1 MNFFEKI
8 KPGVSKRT
16 LLFIAGCAWTIAGG
30 ILISRAMFALLEIN
44 HLLILDII
52 IGITLGIPFYL
63 LLFSRISKKHIL
75 RIKTLEIE
83 KPCAFSFFNARS
95 YFMMAIM
102 ISGGITIR
110 KLGIIN
116 KEILYTFFL
125 TMGIPLLVSAIRFF
139 INWKNYHRNA

>member
-1 MNFFEKI
+1 MTFFEKI
-8 KPGVSKRT
+8 KPAVTKRT

-30 ILISRAMFALLEIN
+30 ILISRALFALFEIH
-44 HLLILDII
+44 HLPLLDLVA
-52 IGITLGIPFYL
+52 GVALGVPFYL
-63 LLFSRISKKHIL
+63 LLFSRISKKHIH

-83 KPCAFSFFNARS
+83 KPCAFSFFNIRS

-116 KEILYTFFL
+116 KEVLYTFFL
-125 TMGIPLLVSAIRFF
+125 TMGIPLLVSAARFF
-139 INWKNYHRNA
+139 INWRNFHTQA